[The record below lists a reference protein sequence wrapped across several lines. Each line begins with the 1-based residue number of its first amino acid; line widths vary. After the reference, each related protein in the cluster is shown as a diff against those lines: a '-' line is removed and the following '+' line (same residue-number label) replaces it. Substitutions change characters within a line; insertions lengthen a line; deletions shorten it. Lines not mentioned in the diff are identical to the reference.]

1 MRTADEVV
9 ATLQN
14 ESIEPTDV
22 QLNSAAPDSPAMRA
36 EDHIPVLDGIRGL
49 AVLLVIVHHFG
60 FGTDPNYP
68 RWAGRMLSHLV
79 SLGWTGVDLFFVL
92 SGFLITGILL
102 DAKGSAHYFR
112 NFYARRV
119 LRIFPL
125 YYGVLLLTF
134 LVLPL
139 LGWGVLGQPREQ
151 VWAWLYGVNWFGL
164 VQENWK
170 SRNWFVILNPFQF
183 VFVHFWSLAIE
194 EQFYLVWPLLV
205 WLCSRRALAALCVFL
220 IGLALA
226 CRVGLMWAG
235 CDGLGLPYQFTLC
248 RADALAMG
256 AVLAVVARGPG
267 GLAAFL
273 RPARW
278 VVGICGGLLAGMF
291 AYNGLQR
298 ETLATPTVGFTVV
311 DSFFAAI
318 LVLCLVA
325 SPGNRW
331 TPWLDNGVMRFFGR
345 YSYGIYVYQGLLV
358 GILTSAGCWISV
370 DWLTR
375 HTGHYLT
382 SVFLHTEASMLLI
395 LGVACLSWHIYEKQF
410 LKLKRYFEYSG
421 ARGVVGAADSR
432 AMSASDAA
440 VAMVISGDSPRD
452 AAA

>member
-1 MRTADEVV
+1 MQTADDVV
-9 ATLQN
+9 ANVQN
-14 ESIEPTDV
+14 ESMAPCDV
-22 QLNSAAPDSPAMRA
+22 QLNHAALDTPALRA
-36 EDHIPVLDGIRGL
+36 WARIPVLDGIRGL
-49 AVLLVIVHHFG
+49 AALLVIVHHFG
-60 FGTDPNYP
+60 FGTDPSYP
-68 RWAGRMLSHLV
+68 RWAGRMLSYV
-79 SLGWTGVDLFFVL
+79 ASLGWTGVDLFFVL

-151 VWAWLYGVNWFGL
+151 AWAWLYGVNLFGL
-164 VQENWK
+164 GQENWK
-170 SRNWFVILNPFQF
+170 GRNWFVVPNSFQF

-194 EQFYLVWPLLV
+194 EQFYLIWPLLV
-205 WLCSRRALAALCVFL
+205 WLCSRRALAAPCVFVL
-220 IGLALA
+220 GLALV
-226 CRVGLMWAG
+226 CRVGLVWAG

-256 AVLAVVARGPG
+256 ALLAVVARGPG

-278 VVGICGGLLAGMF
+278 VAGICGGLLAGMF

-298 ETLATPTVGFTVV
+298 ENLATPTIGFTVV
-311 DSFFAAI
+311 DLFFAAI
-318 LVLCLVA
+318 LVLCLVP
-325 SPGNRW
+325 SPGSRW

-345 YSYGIYVYQGLLV
+345 YSYGIYVYQGLLA
-358 GILTSAGCWISV
+358 GILTSAGGWLSV
-370 DWLTR
+370 AWLNR
-375 HTGHYLT
+375 RTGHYLT
-382 SVFLHTEASMLLI
+382 SVFLHAEASVLLI
-395 LGVACLSWHIYEKQF
+395 VGVAFLSWHIYEKQF
-410 LKLKRYFEYSG
+410 LKLKRYFEYS
-421 ARGVVGAADSR
+421 AVRGVVSAAGSQ
-432 AMSASDAA
+432 AMSASDAT